1 MNTQYYVRYDDGYD
15 GTDTLR
21 NVKADEIYLEYEDT
35 YDGTMRLMPLSFK
48 KYSDD
53 IANMKFV
60 TNKAPYNFTYTQ
72 KDGKQFTVPIG
83 AVEYKV
89 VCVLKQAK

>member
-1 MNTQYYVRYDDGYD
+1 MNTKYYLRYKDGCD
-15 GTDTLR
+15 GIDTLR
-21 NVKADEIYLEYEDT
+21 NVKANELYLEYEDT
-35 YDGTMRLMPLSFK
+35 YDGTMRLMPLDS
-48 KYSDD
+48 KYYHEADD
-53 IANMKFV
+53 IKFV